1 MPAETPF
8 PVCLDRSAAREEVG
22 SKSRAAKLG
31 LENAFDNIAG
41 NVAAMLVA
49 SGWIEATALT
59 A

>member
-1 MPAETPF
+1 MTAETPF
-8 PVCLDRSAAREEVG
+8 PVCLDRSATREEVG
-22 SKSRAAKLG
+22 SKSPAAKLG

-49 SGWIEATALT
+49 AGWIEATALT

>member
-1 MPAETPF
+1 MTAEASF
-8 PVCLDRSAAREEVG
+8 PICLDGSAAREEVG

-49 SGWIEATALT
+49 AGWIEATALT